1 MSPVSSLA
9 QYFIA
14 KPKILSGELISGY
27 IARISP
33 FAAQG
38 GIDMTL
44 RYQNKPRHHLSW
56 LFPSGLQQVAQ
67 LYGSSVPS
75 AEALLE
81 EHTVFPLLRPF
92 LPEDV
97 VGSLRSHFL
106 ANPVPGIA
114 AACGFA
120 SMGLSSRWALAV
132 CAQCVADDG
141 GHGFGHWR
149 TAHFVPGLA
158 LCAFH
163 FEPLL
168 TYCNQC
174 KSGFRHSREAWLPHS
189 KCLCGQELQQVRPLA
204 TKMEYRVEAAIAKMA
219 RQILTGEVLST
230 VRNAEL
236 LLAIS
241 RRAKRLGHGGPGG
254 VIRIINLIEQK
265 VGRRTLDTY
274 QLSTGAKTVF
284 RQSLAGAFL
293 LRNPIQNLL
302 LIHALFDGME
312 DLADSLSSNAETLP
326 DLHFHK
332 NVAQVIRR
340 RQRPDRYRHWYLKTE
355 EELQELR
362 CKFRSLLLSMKSETP
377 NLKRY
382 QLRRLGAREAY
393 AFFCR
398 FDKEW
403 LDETLPCSPS
413 FPTSSA
419 SRRSLQARRDHL
431 LATHI
436 RIRHELLMRSSS
448 PFRITHRRLLE
459 GHSLQTVAKK
469 HFEQLPRT
477 KLALAEC
484 TESLEEW
491 RLRQVR
497 ALLNQAFDTSAK
509 APFQRNLDL
518 SHLSFNQIKQLKE
531 KIQKWL
537 KRQMSKS

>member
-1 MSPVSSLA
+1 MSSDSSLA

-14 KPKILSGELISGY
+14 KPKILTGELISGY

-38 GIDMTL
+38 GINMTL
-44 RYQNKPRHHLSW
+44 RYQKKLRHRLSW
-56 LFPSGLQQVAQ
+56 LFPSGLQHLAQ
-67 LYGSSVPS
+67 LYSSSVPS

-81 EHTVFPLLRPF
+81 GHTVFPLLRPF

-97 VGSLRSHFL
+97 VASLRGHFL

-114 AACGFA
+114 AACGFS
-120 SMGLSSRWALAV
+120 SMGLSGRWALAI
-132 CAQCVADDG
+132 CAQCVADDSKQG
-141 GHGFGHWR
+141 LGRWR
-149 TAHFVPGLA
+149 TAHFVPGIA
-158 LCAFH
+158 LCPFH
-163 FEPLL
+163 LEPLL
-168 TYCNQC
+168 TYCNKC
-174 KSGFRHSREAWLPHS
+174 KSGFRHSREAWLPS
-189 KCLCGQELQQVRPLA
+189 LKCLCGQDLQQVRPLA
-204 TKMEYRVEAAIAKMA
+204 TEMERRVEAAIAKTV

-241 RRAKRLGHGGPGG
+241 RRAKLLGHGGPKG

-265 VGRRTLDTY
+265 VGRGTLHAY
-274 QLSTGAKTVF
+274 QLSTRAKTVF
-284 RQSLAGAFL
+284 RQSLAGICL
-293 LRNPIQNLL
+293 PRNPIQNLL
-302 LIHALFDGME
+302 LIFALFDGME
-312 DLADSLSSNAETLP
+312 DLADSLSSNTATLP

-332 NVAQVIRR
+332 NAFQVTRR
-340 RQRPDRYRHWYLKTE
+340 LQRPDRYRHWHLKTE
-355 EELQELR
+355 EELRELR
-362 CKFRSLLLSMKSETP
+362 CEFRSLLLSMKIKMP

-382 QLRRLGAREAY
+382 QLRSLGAREAY

-413 FPTSSA
+413 FLTSSA
-419 SRRSLQARRDHL
+419 SRESLQTRRDHL

-448 PFRITHRRLLE
+448 PFRVTHRRLLE
-459 GHSLQTVAKK
+459 GHSLQSVAKK
-469 HFEQLPRT
+469 YFEQLPST

-484 TESLEEW
+484 TEPLEEW

-497 ALLNQAFDTSAK
+497 ALLKQAFDTSSN

-518 SHLSFNQIKQLKE
+518 SHLSFNQIKKLKE

-537 KRQMSKS
+537 KLQMLES